1 MDHNGSLLRAL
12 SNTGV
17 SVLYCDPEYR
27 LVWAVNVPPVWS
39 RDEVGSRTFHDFL
52 PAEPAEQIT
61 AALRTAASGKPQILD
76 VSLPDA
82 HGMRWFSVWIDL
94 DRSRTDDPGGLIVTV
109 VDVTEQKWREQTLRT
124 LLREVA
130 HRSKNLL
137 AIIQSI
143 ATQTG
148 RHSGTID
155 GFISHFRGRLQ
166 SLASTQDLVT
176 SSNWRGADL
185 YELVLGQVG
194 RYTADPTRSIMF
206 EGPRPYLN
214 PNAALHIGLALHELA
229 VNSVSY
235 GALARPDGTV
245 SIRTRLAGDGPQPG
259 LSLTWSEIISIGD
272 QAIGRKRFGSVALE
286 RVVPTSLNGTA
297 QLSISSERL
306 DYHLTIPAGNFESE

>member
-1 MDHNGSLLRAL
+1 MLE
-12 SNTGV
+12 V
-17 SVLYCDPEYR
+17 SVPEQ
-27 LVWAVNVPPVWS
+27 N
-39 RDEVGSRTFHDFL
+39 G
-52 PAEPAEQIT
+52 I
-61 AALRTAASGKPQILD
+61 
-76 VSLPDA
+76 
-82 HGMRWFSVWIDL
+82 RWFSVWIDL
-94 DRSRTDDPGGLIVTV
+94 DRSQADDRGLIVTV

-148 RHSGTID
+148 RHSETID
-155 GFISHFRGRLQ
+155 GFMSRFRGRLQ

-194 RYTADPTRSIMF
+194 RYTADPSRSIRF
-206 EGPRPYLN
+206 EGP
-214 PNAALHIGLALHELA
+214 AALSQSECRAAYRAGAARTGRQFGELW
-229 VNSVSY
+229 
-235 GALARPDGTV
+235 R
-245 SIRTRLAGDGPQPG
+245 AGPPRRSRVDSHAHWPETDPKPG

-286 RVVPTSLNGTA
+286 RVVPASLNGTA

-306 DYHLTIPAGNFESE
+306 DYHLTIPAGNFESD